1 MKRRGEGRMRTRTT
15 MMIASSLVMLAGV
28 PAVPVAAAKEQP
40 TVEVR
45 VDKLEHEMRAVQRKV
60 FPGGN
65 GQYFTPDISPPDATA
80 DAGPGTPATSPAVD
94 LDGRVNALESQLTTL
109 TGQVETTQH
118 RLQVLEDQFNAY
130 KRTTDARLK
139 ALEDGRTGG
148 TDGGMAATEASPV
161 ATPRPTPAP
170 VRPTATTSAATPA
183 TAKVDPAR
191 VKAIAA
197 IEKPVTTD
205 PADDIYVYGFRL
217 WTAKFYPEAETQLK
231 IVTTKYPTHRRASW
245 AQNLI
250 GRTYLDQGRYK
261 DAAQAF
267 YANYKEHPD
276 GERTPDSIYYM
287 AQALTKLNRPKEDI
301 CRTYGVLTS
310 SYGTKLTAQ
319 MSADITKQRNDLKC
333 P

>member
-1 MKRRGEGRMRTRTT
+1 MK
-15 MMIASSLVMLAGV
+15 
-28 PAVPVAAAKEQP
+28 AV
-40 TVEVR
+40 
-45 VDKLEHEMRAVQRKV
+45 
-60 FPGGN
+60 
-65 GQYFTPDISPPDATA
+65 
-80 DAGPGTPATSPAVD
+80 
-94 LDGRVNALESQLTTL
+94 
-109 TGQVETTQH
+109 
-118 RLQVLEDQFNAY
+118 
-130 KRTTDARLK
+130 
-139 ALEDGRTGG
+139 
-148 TDGGMAATEASPV
+148 
-161 ATPRPTPAP
+161 
-170 VRPTATTSAATPA
+170 
-183 TAKVDPAR
+183 
-191 VKAIAA
+191 AA

-231 IVTTKYPTHRRASW
+231 LVTSKYPTHRRASW

-301 CRTYGVLTS
+301 CKTYGVLTS

-319 MSADITKQRNDLKC
+319 MSADITKQRSDLKC

>member
-1 MKRRGEGRMRTRTT
+1 